1 MASEESFV
9 DYVCGQIAA
18 AGEISRRKMFGEF
31 GIYCDG
37 KIVGLVC
44 DNMFFL
50 KITDAGRSLLQ
61 NPTEAPPYAGAKTY
75 FLMENLEDTAFLAG
89 LVAQTARA
97 LPEPKPKRPKQ
108 QKK

>member
-9 DYVCGQIAA
+9 DYVCGQLAG

-31 GIYCDG
+31 GVYCDG

-50 KITDAGRSLLQ
+50 KMTEAGKILLK
-61 NPTEAPPYAGAKTY
+61 NPTEAPPYAGAKPC
-75 FLMENLEDTAFLAG
+75 FLVENLEDAAFLSN

-97 LPEPKPKRPKQ
+97 LPEPKPKK